1 MRTQP
6 PAIAPFFRSQLQ
18 ARLLAALFL
27 SATEEVGVPELQNRL
42 GASRSG
48 INQELGRL
56 LDAGILTRRM
66 VGRSALYRPAED
78 SPLVE
83 PLRTLVERTVGVEP
97 ELRRALA
104 AVDGVEAAAIYGS
117 WAAGTSVR
125 PLSDVDVLV
134 IGDADADA
142 LERAIREVERL
153 AGREV
158 NLTRYDRDDWLER
171 VRQGSGF
178 ARTVLDRP
186 RIALVGEIPE
196 DGRAES

>member
-18 ARLLAALFL
+18 ARLLAALLL
-27 SATEEVGVPELQNRL
+27 SATEEVGVPELQDRL

-66 VGRSALYRPAED
+66 VGRSALYRPAAD
-78 SPLVE
+78 SPLVG

-142 LERAIREVERL
+142 LERAIRRVERL

-196 DGRAES
+196 DGRGEG